1 MPEFSEI
8 VEQVALEREAIAQG
22 LKKLKPARLPIPPGG
37 LVDLNDHNPARDEN
51 AVL

>member
-22 LKKLKPARLPIPPGG
+22 LKKLRENTKQLEEKITHQHQYMELLRLI
-37 LVDLNDHNPARDEN
+37 HYYH
-51 AVL
+51 